1 MKIENMNKKE
11 QILEAARDIFFKK
24 SFYEATMDDIA
35 QLSGVKKS
43 TIYYYFSSKID
54 LASQLL
60 EVNIKKI
67 FEKINEIIST
77 TGNIKQRIELIV
89 DFYINLLEKNS
100 KIFII
105 MQRIGYDFM
114 QKEDSKKKINELFEK
129 LRKNQKKAGDLFG
142 EVTLSSGKKVSG
154 DLFLYSLVAALGRA
168 IFENVSQGRKPKKE
182 DLLAIGDIFI
192 ASVKEQGT
200 VLCVNMG

>member
-1 MKIENMNKKE
+1 MEMENMDKKE
-11 QILEAARDIFFKK
+11 KILEAAQEIFFKK

-35 QLSGVKKS
+35 QISGVKKP
-43 TIYYYFSSKID
+43 TIYYYFPSKID

-67 FEKINEIIST
+67 FGKISEIISAT
-77 TGNIKQRIELIV
+77 NNVKDRIKMIV
-89 DFYINLLEKNS
+89 DFYINLLEENS

-129 LRKNQKKAGDLFG
+129 LRKKQKKAGDLFG
-142 EVTLSSGKKVSG
+142 EVILSSGKRVSG
-154 DLFLYSLVAALGRA
+154 DLFLYSLVAALGRV
-168 IFENVSQGRKPKKE
+168 IFENVSQGRKPKKD
-182 DLLAIGDIFI
+182 DLLVIGDIFS
-192 ASVKEQGT
+192 ASVKQ
-200 VLCVNMG
+200 

>member
-1 MKIENMNKKE
+1 MDMENIDKKE
-11 QILEAARDIFFKK
+11 IILEAARDIFFKK

-35 QLSGVKKS
+35 QLSGIKKP
-43 TIYYYFSSKID
+43 TIYYYFPSKID

-67 FEKINEIIST
+67 FEKINEIISKT
-77 TGNIKQRIELIV
+77 NNIKQRIKMIV
-89 DFYINLLEKNS
+89 NFYINLLEENS

-129 LRKNQKKAGDLFG
+129 LRRKQEKAGDLFG
-142 EVTLSSGKKVSG
+142 EITLCSGKKVSG
-154 DLFLYSLVAALGRA
+154 DLFLYSVIAALGRA
-168 IFENVSQGRKPKKE
+168 IFENVSQGRKPKKD
-182 DLLAIGDIFI
+182 DLLTIGDIFI
-192 ASVKEQGT
+192 ASVK
-200 VLCVNMG
+200 

>member
-1 MKIENMNKKE
+1 MSIENMNKKE

-35 QLSGVKKS
+35 LLSGVKKS
-43 TIYYYFSSKID
+43 TIYYYFPSKID
-54 LASQLL
+54 LASELL
-60 EVNIKKI
+60 EENVKKI
-67 FEKINEIIST
+67 FEKTSEIISIT
-77 TGNIKQRIELIV
+77 SNIKQRIELIV
-89 DFYINLLEKNS
+89 DFYIDLLEKNS

-142 EVTLSSGKKVSG
+142 EVTLSSGKIISG
-154 DLFLYSLVAALGRA
+154 DLFLYSLVAGLGRA

-192 ASVKEQGT
+192 ASVK
-200 VLCVNMG
+200 

>member
-1 MKIENMNKKE
+1 MGMENIDKKE
-11 QILEAARDIFFKK
+11 KILEAARDIFFKK

-35 QLSGVKKS
+35 QLSGIKKP
-43 TIYYYFSSKID
+43 TIYYYFPSKID

-60 EVNIKKI
+60 EVNVKQI
-67 FEKINEIIST
+67 FEKINKIIST
-77 TGNIKQRIELIV
+77 TNNIKQRIKMIV
-89 DFYINLLEKNS
+89 DFYLNLLEENS

-129 LRKNQKKAGDLFG
+129 LRKKQKKAGDLFG
-142 EVTLSSGKKVSG
+142 EVILSSGKRVSG
-154 DLFLYSLVAALGRA
+154 DLFLYSMVAALGRI
-168 IFENVSQGRKPKKE
+168 IFENVSQGRKPKKD

-192 ASVKEQGT
+192 ASVK
-200 VLCVNMG
+200 